1 MKNALIAYA
10 SLSGNTQEVAELIRQ
25 ELEKHNIAVTLYDV
39 ENFNQTF
46 PNVREYD
53 AFFIGT
59 YTWAHGST
67 PDELKDFIA
76 DVGFKPEPTYVFGTG
91 DTQFGGDDL
100 FCISAVRLAKFY
112 HSPCE
117 VLKIEQSPR
126 GSQEPVVIN
135 WVQQVLEEH
144 KKRGVPHV

>member
-10 SLSGNTQEVAELIRQ
+10 SLSGNTQEVAELIRD
-25 ELEKHNIAVTLYDV
+25 ELEKNQIAVTLYDV
-39 ENFNQTF
+39 GAFNQPF
-46 PNVREYD
+46 PNVADYD

-59 YTWAHGST
+59 YTWARGST
-67 PDELKDFIA
+67 PDELKDFVA

-126 GSQEPVVIN
+126 GSQESVVIN
-135 WVQQVLEEH
+135 WVQHVLEKH
-144 KKRGVPHV
+144 KKRF

>member
-1 MKNALIAYA
+1 MENALIVYA
-10 SLSGNTQEVAELIRQ
+10 SLSGNTQEVAELIRN
-25 ELEKHNIAVTLYDV
+25 ELEKNQIAVTLYDV
-39 ENFNQTF
+39 GIPNQPF
-46 PNVREYD
+46 PNVTDYD

-59 YTWAHGST
+59 YTWTRGST
-67 PDELKDFIA
+67 PDEIKDFVA

-126 GSQEPVVIN
+126 GSQESVVIN

-144 KKRGVPHV
+144 KKRSVSHV